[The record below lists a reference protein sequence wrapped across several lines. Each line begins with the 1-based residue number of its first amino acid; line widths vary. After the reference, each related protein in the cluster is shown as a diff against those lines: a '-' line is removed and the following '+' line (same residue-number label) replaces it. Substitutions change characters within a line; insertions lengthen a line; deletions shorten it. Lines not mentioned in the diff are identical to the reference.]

1 MAPNEQSD
9 PSQEGKVGQ
18 EEGAEVQLVDTMPR
32 TGRQA
37 PMGEDKRSVVPQQ
50 G

>member
-1 MAPNEQSD
+1 MEGVSD
-9 PSQEGKVGQ
+9 EGI
-18 EEGAEVQLVDTMPR
+18 QLIDTMPR